1 MSNGNQI
8 WNFSVLQGNNRG
20 TVVNGGILYTGSTDD
35 NFYALNASTG
45 EQIWHLNDLGR
56 IWIPAVAGDHV
67 YFFNDNYTISKGTH
81 ASFVHAL
88 DASTGTQKWSYTA
101 ISTPRFIYSPVVADG
116 FVYAVGEV
124 SADDVWK
131 SSALYAFNA
140 FTGAI
145 IWNSTF
151 AGYASG
157 SVVDGSLVYVSSNRH
172 DENRHVFAGDI
183 HAFNRFTGVEAWTF
197 TTSGYISSAVV
208 GMEGVVYLGSADGNI
223 CALNASD
230 GTELWNYTT
239 PAEAGTPV
247 IDNGNVYFNSGYRVY
262 CLSAATGKEI
272 WNYTTEGSRSSSPTV
287 KGDIVYFGSTGPTAF
302 AKFTNHTLYA
312 LDALT
317 GEKIWSYTIEGSVG
331 TPVISGNV
339 LYFCAPSSTTES
351 PDWQEKG
358 AVYALEL
365 PEVTAPSSPSI
376 EFPSWIFLPPLL
388 IIIAAVIS
396 LGLFVYFKK
405 RKH

>member
-1 MSNGNQI
+1 M
-8 WNFSVLQGNNRG
+8 
-20 TVVNGGILYTGSTDD
+20 
-35 NFYALNASTG
+35 
-45 EQIWHLNDLGR
+45 
-56 IWIPAVAGDHV
+56 
-67 YFFNDNYTISKGTH
+67 
-81 ASFVHAL
+81 
-88 DASTGTQKWSYTA
+88 
-101 ISTPRFIYSPVVADG
+101 VADG

-140 FTGAI
+140 STGAI

-172 DENRHVFAGDI
+172 DENRYVFAGDI

-197 TTSGYISSAVV
+197 TTSGYISSVVV

-223 CALNASD
+223 YALNASD

-239 PAEAGTPV
+239 PVVSAGTPV
-247 IDNGNVYFNSGYRVY
+247 IANGNVYVNSGRSLY
-262 CLSAATGKEI
+262 CLNAATGKEI
-272 WNYTTEGSRSSSPTV
+272 WNYTTEGPRSSSPTV
-287 KGDIVYFGSTGPTAF
+287 KGDVVYFGSAGPTVF
-302 AKFTNHTLYA
+302 AEFTNHTLFA

-317 GEKIWSYTIEGSVG
+317 GKKIWSYTIEGSVG
-331 TPVISGNV
+331 TLVVSGNV
-339 LYFCAPSSTTES
+339 LFLCAPSSTTES

-365 PEVTAPSSPSI
+365 PEVSASPSPLI
-376 EFPSWIFLPPLL
+376 EFPSLIFLPLL
-388 IIIAAVIS
+388 IIVAAVFS
-396 LGLFVYFKK
+396 LGLFVFLKK
-405 RKH
+405 RKRAS